1 MHAESVAAGR
11 HQVSLT
17 LQGEEGHLVETLSE
31 FRVLFN
37 LIQDHVRHLGDAGN
51 EQLDVPLLLV
61 LGILPVVLHDAVHGT
76 VGQELFDA
84 LFGLAGE
91 LGDLCSGLG
100 LAQAHLQ
107 HDFRNLI
114 IGTCAVEDDVF
125 RILLG
130 QLFNAEFVGKTVC
143 NHFAKFE

>member
-1 MHAESVAAGR
+1 MGLAFER
-11 HQVSLT
+11 K
-17 LQGEEGHLVETLSE
+17 EGHLVEAVSQLGIFLDLPE
-31 FRVLFN
+31 
-37 LIQDHVRHLGDAGN
+37 DHVGHLGDAGN

-91 LGDLCSGLG
+91 FGDLCSGLG